1 MNKWYIGGGIVAAVI
16 ILYFVFKKPKPQ
28 AGTPASGGQFT
39 PKQLGPEDWA
49 ALERTFSGGNPYQGE
64 TAKSIDG
71 QPIDENEPTSP
82 DGTAKQLITK
92 VQFNNLVLALIRQH
106 IGARSGWIQEEEFRR
121 FEPWTGA
128 ARAGYADS
136 LARAWAYVARVYVA
150 NTNYYTATGTP
161 PPAGGTP
168 PPAGGQTENLT
179 AAQLAVKNSGARD
192 KVFYEKDWEATNTPN
207 IYKYIN
213 RTPQGGPT
221 IFWSIPNTRI
231 VSIVTARQQ
240 GYDGR

>member
-64 TAKSIDG
+64 AAKSIEG

-82 DGTAKQLITK
+82 DGTAKTLIAKT
-92 VQFNNLVLALIRQH
+92 QFNNLVLALIRQH

-121 FEPWTGA
+121 FEPSSGA

-150 NTNYYTATGTP
+150 NTNYYTAAGTTTGQPESDLT
-161 PPAGGTP
+161 
-168 PPAGGQTENLT
+168 TE
-179 AAQLAVKNSGARD
+179 QLAVKLAGAPRE
-192 KVFYEKDWEATNTPN
+192 FYILNWKITNTPKILTAKLVN
-207 IYKYIN
+207 GEY
-213 RTPQGGPT
+213 Q
-221 IFWSIPNTRI
+221 IFSLNNKTV
-231 VSIVTARQQ
+231 VSAVTARSQ
-240 GYDGR
+240 GWDGRY